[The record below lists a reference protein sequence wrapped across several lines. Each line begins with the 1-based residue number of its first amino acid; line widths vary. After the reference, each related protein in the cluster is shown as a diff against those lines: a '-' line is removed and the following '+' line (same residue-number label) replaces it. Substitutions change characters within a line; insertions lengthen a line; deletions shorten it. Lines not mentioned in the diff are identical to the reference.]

1 MIVVTSY
8 YYQNS
13 NLRVKILHYFFF
25 SLKNQ
30 LFNFDMYSIFPFP
43 SNIPSFEWIQSECN
57 KKDLKLLMSNFDPPL
72 KKFYNR
78 TDTIKHLI
86 NFAANSKTTFSL
98 WNISHTFLIPRH
110 TFFSNLIATSQ
121 LLNDILWIL
130 EFSLGKFKKCAM
142 NQKTDGRLTE

>member
-1 MIVVTSY
+1 MLWRPIII
-8 YYQNS
+8 
-13 NLRVKILHYFFF
+13 KILIWEWKFDIIFF
-25 SLKNQ
+25 SLWKISCSI
-30 LFNFDMYSIFPFP
+30 LTMYSIILFP

-57 KKDLKLLMSNFDPPL
+57 KNDLKLLMSNFDPPL

-78 TDTIKHLI
+78 TDTIKQLI